1 MLASA
6 STSVGARTASSAAPS
21 AIDEPP
27 AKAAGASRQRR
38 QECRENPDHRWLR

>member
-1 MLASA
+1 MFASA

-27 AKAAGASRQRR
+27 PCAAGATVSIARTAART
-38 QECRENPDHRWLR
+38 LIIGG